1 MMNTCVDFGWY
12 PERLDGSVGLVRVA
26 TLPHL
31 KAAVTGVRDGPGV
44 DGDWVY
50 APLARTHV
58 MGQGLVERAFPSRV
72 FGLPKTHRLCH
83 AAADGPEHLDF
94 LVWGLSFFVGMRLT
108 TTQAGFLDA
117 AAIKP
122 RRLVDFVLTSRETM
136 KALGLA
142 EAFWQANKAAPSRA
156 RRWIAALHALYIAQA
171 PQAMQFERFLYLY
184 GALDTCFALAK
195 DTYPL
200 PNGRVKHHRRVR
212 WLCDLFQIPV
222 PGWADDTDGA
232 SPVSLIRNA
241 TVHESLFMDAPLGFA
256 VHGAG
261 TDGNL
266 PLEMEAVVCRLL
278 VALIGDPG
286 ADYVRSRVDTRQMH
300 GWSPP

>member
-1 MMNTCVDFGWY
+1 M
-12 PERLDGSVGLVRVA
+12 
-26 TLPHL
+26 
-31 KAAVTGVRDGPGV
+31 RDGPGV
-44 DGDWVY
+44 DSDWVY

-58 MGQGLVERAFPSRV
+58 MGHGVVECVFPSRV

-108 TTQAGFLDA
+108 TTEAGFLDA

-122 RRLVDFVLTSRETM
+122 RMLVDFVLTPRETI

-142 EAFWQANKAAPSRA
+142 EAFWQSNKGAPLRA
-156 RRWIAALHALYIAQA
+156 RRWIAALHAMYIAQA

-184 GALDTCFALAK
+184 GALDACFALAK
-195 DTYPL
+195 DFHPL
-200 PNGRVKHHRRVR
+200 PRGGVKHHSRVR

-222 PGWADDTDGA
+222 PAWADDTAGA
-232 SPVSLIRNA
+232 SPVSVIRNA

-256 VHGAG
+256 LHGAG
-261 TDGNL
+261 TNENL
-266 PLEMEAVVCRLL
+266 PLEMEALVCRLL
-278 VALIGDPG
+278 VALLGDPG
-286 ADYVRSRVDTRQMH
+286 TDYVRSRVDSRQMQ

>member
-1 MMNTCVDFGWY
+1 MNNCADFGWY
-12 PERLDGSVGLVRVA
+12 PERLSGSVGPV
-26 TLPHL
+26 TLAILPDFE
-31 KAAVTGVRDGPGV
+31 AAVSGVLDGPGV

-58 MGQGLVERAFPSRV
+58 MGHGVIERAFPSRV

-94 LVWGLSFFVGMRLT
+94 LVWALSFFVGTRLT
-108 TTQAGFLDA
+108 TTGAGFLDA

-122 RRLVDFVLTSRETM
+122 RKLVDFVLTSSQTM

-142 EAFWQANKAAPSRA
+142 EAFWQANKAAPLRA
-156 RRWIAALHALYIAQA
+156 RRWIAALHALHLAQA
-171 PQAMQFERFLYLY
+171 PQAMQFEQFLYLY
-184 GALDTCFALAK
+184 GALDACFALAVDFHPMPK
-195 DTYPL
+195 
-200 PNGRVKHHRRVR
+200 GGVRHHSRVR
-212 WLCDLFQIPV
+212 WLCDLFQIPL
-222 PGWADDTDGA
+222 PAWADDTAGA
-232 SPVSLIRNA
+232 SPVSVIRNA

-256 VHGAG
+256 LHGAS
-261 TDGNL
+261 TNENL

-278 VALIGDPG
+278 VALLGDPS

-300 GWSPP
+300 GWSPR